1 MADMLRKEGQYE
13 ELVKVA
19 RAVKAHLIS
28 CEHIELTLEESV
40 IETEEKCTPSELRIL
55 FSWVQPG

>member
-19 RAVKAHLIS
+19 RVAKAHLIS
-28 CEHIELTLEESV
+28 SEHIDLILEESA

-55 FSWVQPG
+55 FSRVQLS